1 MIDLYYAPT
10 PNGHKI
16 TLFLEEAGL
25 PYRLHRIDISAGD
38 QFKPEFLAISP
49 NNKIPA
55 IVDSLPVDNGA
66 PIGVFESGTI
76 LQYLA
81 EKTGKFLSK
90 ELRERTTT
98 LEWLT
103 WQVAGLGP
111 MLGQNHHFT
120 HYAPQPVPYAI
131 ERFQQETKRLYGVLN
146 TQLTKNAYIAGDT
159 YSIADIATYPWI
171 VAHERQRIDL
181 AEYPAVRNWFERV
194 KARPAT
200 QKAYALADITRI
212 NNQ

>member
-10 PNGHKI
+10 PNGHKVS
-16 TLFLEEAGL
+16 LFLEESGL
-25 PYRLHRIDISAGD
+25 QYRLHRIDISAGE

-55 IVDSLPVDNGA
+55 IVDSQPVDGGT
-66 PIGVFESGTI
+66 PVSIFESGAI

-90 ELRERTTT
+90 ELRERTVT

-103 WQVAGLGP
+103 WQVAGFGP

-131 ERFQQETKRLYGVLN
+131 ERYLQETQRLYGVLN
-146 TQLTKNAYIAGDT
+146 RQLEKNAYIAGEN
-159 YSIADIATYPWI
+159 YSIADMATYPW
-171 VAHERQRIDL
+171 VAAHERQRIDL
-181 AEYPAVRNWFERV
+181 AGYPAVRNWFERV
-194 KARPAT
+194 KSRPAT
-200 QKAYALADITRI
+200 QKAYALA
-212 NNQ
+212 QVQ

>member
-10 PNGHKI
+10 PTGHKI

-66 PIGVFESGTI
+66 PIGVFESGAI

-81 EKTGKFLSK
+81 EKPGKFRSK

-200 QKAYALADITRI
+200 QKAYALADTTRI

>member
-10 PNGHKI
+10 PNGHKM

-76 LQYLA
+76 LQSLA

-200 QKAYALADITRI
+200 QKAYALADTTRI

>member
-16 TLFLEEAGL
+16 TLFLEEVGL
-25 PYRLHRIDISAGD
+25 PYRVHRIDISAGD

-55 IVDSLPVDNGA
+55 IVDHQPVDGGA
-66 PIGVFESGTI
+66 PLSVFESGAI

-81 EKTGKFLSK
+81 EKTGKLLSQ
-90 ELRERTTT
+90 ELRERTLT
-98 LEWLT
+98 LEWLF
-103 WQVAGLGP
+103 WQMAGFGP

-131 ERFQQETKRLYGVLN
+131 ERYQQETKRLYGVLN
-146 TQLTKNAYIAGDT
+146 TQLEKNAYIAGEN
-159 YSIADIATYPWI
+159 YSIADIAAYPWA
-171 VAHERQRIDL
+171 VSHERQRISL
-181 AEYPAVRNWFERV
+181 ADFPAVRNWFERI
-194 KARPAT
+194 KNRPAT
-200 QKAYALADITRI
+200 EKAYAVAE
-212 NNQ
+212 QK

>member
-16 TLFLEEAGL
+16 SLFLEESGL
-25 PYRLHRIDISAGD
+25 QYRLFRVDIRAGE
-38 QFKPEFLAISP
+38 QFKPEFLAIAP

-55 IVDSLPVDNGA
+55 IVDHQPVDDGA
-66 PIGVFESGTI
+66 PISIFESGAI

-81 EKTGKFLSK
+81 EKTGRFLSK
-90 ELRERTTT
+90 ALRERTMT

-103 WQVAGLGP
+103 WQVAGFGP

-131 ERFQQETKRLYGVLN
+131 ERYLQETQRLYGVLN
-146 TQLTKNAYIAGDT
+146 RQLEKNAFIAGEN
-159 YSIADIATYPWI
+159 YSIADMATYPW
-171 VAHERQRIDL
+171 VAAHERQRIDQGQ
-181 AEYPAVRNWFERV
+181 YPAVRNWFERV
-194 KARPAT
+194 KSRPAT
-200 QKAYALADITRI
+200 QRAYALA
-212 NNQ
+212 QA

>member
-25 PYRLHRIDISAGD
+25 PYRLHRIDISAGE

-66 PIGVFESGTI
+66 PIGIFESGAI

-131 ERFQQETKRLYGVLN
+131 ERYQHETKRLYGVLN
-146 TQLTKNAYIAGDT
+146 TQLTKNAYIAGDN

-200 QKAYALADITRI
+200 QKAYALADTTRI

>member
-16 TLFLEEAGL
+16 SLFLEEAGL
-25 PYRLHRIDISAGD
+25 AYRLHRIDISAGD

-55 IVDSLPVDNGA
+55 IVDSQPVDSGA
-66 PIGVFESGTI
+66 PIGVFESGAI

-81 EKTGKFLSK
+81 EKTGKLLSK

-103 WQVAGLGP
+103 WQVAGMGP

-131 ERFQQETKRLYGVLN
+131 ERYQQETKRLYGVLN

-159 YSIADIATYPWI
+159 YSIADIAAYPWV

-200 QKAYALADITRI
+200 QKAYALADTTRI

>member
-16 TLFLEEAGL
+16 SLFLEESGL
-25 PYRLHRIDISAGD
+25 QYRIHRMDISAGD
-38 QFKPEFLAISP
+38 QFKPEFLALSP

-55 IVDSLPVDNGA
+55 IVDSQPVDGGS
-66 PIGVFESGTI
+66 PVSVFESGAI

-90 ELRERTTT
+90 ELRERTST
-98 LEWLT
+98 LEWLY
-103 WQVAGLGP
+103 WQVAGFGP

-131 ERFQQETKRLYGVLN
+131 ERFLQETRRLYGVLN
-146 TQLTKNAYIAGDT
+146 RQLEKNAYIAGDH
-159 YSIADIATYPWI
+159 YSIADIATYPW
-171 VAHERQRIDL
+171 EL
-181 AEYPAVRNWFERV
+181 APAGHS
-194 KARPAT
+194 
-200 QKAYALADITRI
+200 L
-212 NNQ
+212 

>member
-16 TLFLEEAGL
+16 SLFLEESGL
-25 PYRLHRIDISAGD
+25 QYRLHRIDISAGE

-55 IVDSLPVDNGA
+55 IVDSQPVDGGT
-66 PIGVFESGTI
+66 PVSIFESGAI

-90 ELRERTTT
+90 ELRERTVT

-103 WQVAGLGP
+103 WQVAGFGP

-131 ERFQQETKRLYGVLN
+131 ERYLQETQRLYGVLN
-146 TQLTKNAYIAGDT
+146 RQLEKNAYIAGEN
-159 YSIADIATYPWI
+159 YSIADMATYPW
-171 VAHERQRIDL
+171 VAAHERQRIDL
-181 AEYPAVRNWFERV
+181 AGYPAVRNWFERV
-194 KARPAT
+194 KSRPAT
-200 QKAYALADITRI
+200 QKAYALA
-212 NNQ
+212 QVQ

>member
-16 TLFLEEAGL
+16 SLFLEEAGL
-25 PYRLHRIDISAGD
+25 AYRLHRIDISSGD

-55 IVDSLPVDNGA
+55 IVDSQPVDSGA
-66 PIGVFESGTI
+66 PIGVFESGAI

-81 EKTGKFLSK
+81 EKTGKLLSK

-103 WQVAGLGP
+103 WQVAGMGP

-131 ERFQQETKRLYGVLN
+131 ERYQQETKRLYGVLN

-159 YSIADIATYPWI
+159 YSIADIAAYPWV

-194 KARPAT
+194 KARPST
-200 QKAYALADITRI
+200 QKAYALADPLHI
-212 NNQ
+212 NHH

>member
-181 AEYPAVRNWFERV
+181 VEYPAVRNWFERV

-200 QKAYALADITRI
+200 QKAYALADTTRI

>member
-16 TLFLEEAGL
+16 TLFLEEVGL
-25 PYRLHRIDISAGD
+25 PYRVHRIDISAGD

-55 IVDSLPVDNGA
+55 IVDHQPVDGGA
-66 PIGVFESGTI
+66 PLSVFESGAI

-81 EKTGKFLSK
+81 EKTGKLLSQ
-90 ELRERTTT
+90 ELRERTLT
-98 LEWLT
+98 LEWLF
-103 WQVAGLGP
+103 WQMAGFGP

-131 ERFQQETKRLYGVLN
+131 ERYQQETKRLYGVLN
-146 TQLTKNAYIAGDT
+146 TQLEKNAYIAGEN
-159 YSIADIATYPWI
+159 YSIADIAAYPWA
-171 VAHERQRIDL
+171 VSHERQRISL
-181 AEYPAVRNWFERV
+181 ADFPAVRNWFERI
-194 KARPAT
+194 KNRPAT
-200 QKAYALADITRI
+200 EKAYAGAE
-212 NNQ
+212 QK

>member
-66 PIGVFESGTI
+66 QIGVFESGTI

-200 QKAYALADITRI
+200 QKAYALADTTRI
-212 NNQ
+212 NNR